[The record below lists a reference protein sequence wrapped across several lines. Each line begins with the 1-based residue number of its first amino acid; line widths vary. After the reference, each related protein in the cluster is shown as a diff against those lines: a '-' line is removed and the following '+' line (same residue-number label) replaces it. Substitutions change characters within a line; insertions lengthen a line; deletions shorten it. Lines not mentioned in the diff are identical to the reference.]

1 MQWVVLLV
9 AVGALLGGVG
19 TEGSAQASAVHAGI
33 TASAIERD
41 GGPRI
46 HRVSPGAPVWTQSAG
61 DDSATRRER
70 RPTAWAI
77 LASAALA
84 GSGQATLRQRRFVA
98 YLAAEGFLWTRYAQ
112 DQREG
117 RAERRNY
124 RNIAAEFAR
133 SQFTPNPRAGEWDY
147 YERMEKFVESG
158 VFDQRPGGELV
169 PEADTSTYNG
179 SVWLLARQTYWK
191 DPSQEPPRTSE
202 EWRRA
207 ELFYRSR
214 AVGPDQRWSWRNS
227 PVAYDQFRS
236 TIRRSNDAFRRS
248 LTDIGAVIAN
258 HALSTVDAFVTVRL
272 RQRPSLREGYSLE
285 VSIPFDV
292 GRRVIGGARAP

>member
-1 MQWVVLLV
+1 MRPAALLV
-9 AVGALLGGVG
+9 TVVVLLGGVG
-19 TEGSAQASAVHAGI
+19 AEGSAQARAVRAGF
-33 TASAIERD
+33 TAPAAEFAHELRNDAAISGAGRWAALE
-41 GGPRI
+41 GGDTAAKRQP
-46 HRVSPGAPVWTQSAG
+46 
-61 DDSATRRER
+61 

-84 GSGQATLRQRRFVA
+84 GSGQAMLGQRRFLA
-98 YLAAEGFLWTRYAQ
+98 YLAVEGILWTKYVQ

-117 RAERRNY
+117 RSARRDY

-133 SQFTPNPRAGEWDY
+133 SQFTPNPRPGDWDY

-158 VFDQRPGGELV
+158 AFDRNPGGDLL

-179 SVWLLARQTYWK
+179 SVWLLARETYWN
-191 DPSQEPPRTSE
+191 DPNQEPPRTSE

-214 AVGPDQRWSWRNS
+214 AVGPDRQWSWRAS
-227 PVAYDQFRS
+227 SAAYDQFRHR
-236 TIRRSNDAFRRS
+236 IRQSNDAFRRS
-248 LTDIGAVIAN
+248 LADIGVVIAN

-272 RQRPSLREGYSLE
+272 RQRPSLRDGYSLE
-285 VSIPFDV
+285 LEVPFDV